1 MYLPESLHQANQD
14 RKKSLLY
21 TCSEVQKI
29 SVKSGFIVL
38 SILED
43 PLLY

>member
-21 TCSEVQKI
+21 TCMSFRRYRKETY
-29 SVKSGFIVL
+29 GN
-38 SILED
+38 
-43 PLLY
+43 